1 MGLRWAHFVPVG
13 SPTRGRRA
21 SRTAV
26 NNSSVQNGLKGLVQN
41 PQKARKKRC
50 AGASVR
56 RCVSASVRQCVGA
69 SVRRCVGAPV
79 RQCVGVRSSEIG
91 DRSWGGAVRRCV
103 SGPEQT
109 AASGRNRNL
118 DPNAIHSFRES
129 GEGITITITFKSE
142 RNDHYR
148 SIVCPAACV
157 LCTAVPRNLP
167 SRRRISEGR
176 SHARR
181 RGPVGEPCQSWIR
194 DARRSSL
201 RPSVAAQ
208 PDCLSVVQFGPVTV
222 IEGDS
227 PQRRRE
233 HREDR
238 S

>member
-1 MGLRWAHFVPVG
+1 MRVG
-13 SPTRGRRA
+13 SSEIG
-21 SRTAV
+21 
-26 NNSSVQNGLKGLVQN
+26 
-41 PQKARKKRC
+41 
-50 AGASVR
+50 VR
-56 RCVSASVRQCVGA
+56 RSEIG
-69 SVRRCVGAPV
+69 VRRSEFGV
-79 RQCVGVRSSEIG
+79 RRSEFGDRSSEFGDRSSEIGVRRSEFGDRSSEIG

>member
-91 DRSWGGAVRRCV
+91 DRSLEIGVWRSEFGDRSSEIGDRRSEFGDRRLEKWQV
-103 SGPEQT
+103 
-109 AASGRNRNL
+109 ASGACGGGGL
-118 DPNAIHSFRES
+118 S
-129 GEGITITITFKSE
+129 G
-142 RNDHYR
+142 RYWR
-148 SIVCPAACV
+148 RACR
-157 LCTAVPRNLP
+157 C
-167 SRRRISEGR
+167 
-176 SHARR
+176 
-181 RGPVGEPCQSWIR
+181 GEMA
-194 DARRSSL
+194 DARDLKSRGLQQPCGFESRHRHQL
-201 RPSVAAQ
+201 RCMTRTTEPYGALTVVATFAG
-208 PDCLSVVQFGPVTV
+208 SFV
-222 IEGDS
+222 
-227 PQRRRE
+227 
-233 HREDR
+233 DR
-238 S
+238 HGA